1 MTFDEKFRKFMYGRY
16 GLDDLYKFLFE
27 LYIVLLII
35 NLFLKSKI
43 LNLISIFIVFYMF
56 FRFFSKK
63 IYARSNE
70 NQLFL
75 KIKKKILKPFRVI
88 KMNINDKN
96 HIYKKCSKCGTIL
109 KLPLQS
115 KAGFKKAKCPKCNK
129 KVRLF
134 TFKKE
139 KIEIVKKGVKNA

>member
-1 MTFDEKFRKFMYGRY
+1 MKFDENFRKFMYGRY

>member
-1 MTFDEKFRKFMYGRY
+1 MKLDENFRKFMYGRY

>member
-1 MTFDEKFRKFMYGRY
+1 MKFDENFRKFMYGRY

-75 KIKKKILKPFRVI
+75 KIKKKILKPFKVI

>member
-1 MTFDEKFRKFMYGRY
+1 MKFDENFRKFMYGRY

-75 KIKKKILKPFRVI
+75 KIKKKILKPFKVI

-96 HIYKKCSKCGTIL
+96 HIYKKCSKCDTIL
-109 KLPLQS
+109 KLPLQY

>member
-1 MTFDEKFRKFMYGRY
+1 MKLDENFRKFMYGRY

-75 KIKKKILKPFRVI
+75 KIKKKIIKPFRVI
-88 KMNINDKN
+88 KMNITDKD

>member
-1 MTFDEKFRKFMYGRY
+1 MKFDEKLRKFMYGRY